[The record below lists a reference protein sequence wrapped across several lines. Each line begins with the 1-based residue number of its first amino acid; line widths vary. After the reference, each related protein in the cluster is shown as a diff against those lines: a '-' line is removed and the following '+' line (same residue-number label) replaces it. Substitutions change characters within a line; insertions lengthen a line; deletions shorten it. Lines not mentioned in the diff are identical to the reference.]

1 MRIPPAGSRP
11 PAAPSTVAPK
21 SEAPRAAAKAAPAA
35 QVAPVAPAALSAEQ
49 VVTAYYQAMNAR
61 DFGALEKLY
70 APNALFRDNVFRF
83 DDARGILGMWKKL
96 PQDAAVKHEVLRV
109 DGGDVTTR
117 IAWDYTLFGRRVH
130 NEEEAHLT
138 IRDGRITAQ
147 REKFDF
153 AAWGHQAFPFLPQGL
168 LRVAEPVLA
177 PLLRM
182 FA

>member
-1 MRIPPAGSRP
+1 MRIPPSGAPRP
-11 PAAPSTVAPK
+11 PAAAAEVAK
-21 SEAPRAAAKAAPAA
+21 SAAVAKAQAPAK
-35 QVAPVAPAALSAEQ
+35 VALVAGPALSTEQ
-49 VVTAYYQAMNAR
+49 VVTAYYEAMNKR

-70 APNALFRDNVFRF
+70 APNAIFKDNVFKF
-83 DDARGILGMWKKL
+83 DDAQGIIGMWKKL
-96 PQDAAVKHEVLRV
+96 PPDAKVMHEVLRV
-109 DGGDVTTR
+109 DGGDVVTK
-117 IAWDYTLFGRRVH
+117 IAWDYTLFGKRVH

-153 AAWGHQAFPFLPQGL
+153 AEWGHEAFPFLPKGL
-168 LRVAEPVLA
+168 LRVAEPLVA

>member
-11 PAAPSTVAPK
+11 PPSNVVDSKPA
-21 SEAPRAAAKAAPAA
+21 EAAKAPVKATKA
-35 QVAPVAPAALSAEQ
+35 APVAEKALTPEQ
-49 VVTAYYQAMNAR
+49 VVTQYYAAMNAR

-70 APNALFRDNVFRF
+70 APNAMFRDNVFRF
-83 DDARGILGMWKKL
+83 DNREGIIGMWKKL
-96 PQDAAVKHEVLRV
+96 PKDATVKHELLRV
-109 DGGDVTTR
+109 DGGDATTK
-117 IAWDYTLFGRRVH
+117 ISWDYTLFGKKVH

-153 AAWGHQAFPFLPQGL
+153 GKWGHQAFPFLPEKL
-168 LRVAEPVLA
+168 LDFAEPVVA